1 MTGRMNLLTSKLKQT
16 AVFWAN
22 RVEDGQGGATF
33 DEPVELSVRW
43 EQKQEMFA
51 DANGQERR
59 SDAVVY
65 VSRDVAVG
73 EYLFLGGLADL
84 SSAEEGNPLIVD
96 GAHEIKKLEK
106 TPDFSGSRYVRKA
119 WL

>member
-22 RVEDGQGGATF
+22 PVEDGQGGATF

-43 EQKQEMFA
+43 EQKQELFA
-51 DANGQERR
+51 DASGQERR

-65 VSRDVAVG
+65 VGRDVAVG
-73 EYLFLGGLADL
+73 EYLFLGGLDDL
-84 SSAEEGNPLIVD
+84 STAEAGDPLIVT
-96 GAHEIKKLEK
+96 GAYEIKKFEK
-106 TPDFSGSRYVRKA
+106 IPDLSTSRYVRKV